1 MKASEERATMNM
13 TTLIALGILIVL
25 VVLYVGRRKSRLRRE
40 DLD

>member
-1 MKASEERATMNM
+1 MNM

-25 VVLYVGRRKSRLRRE
+25 VVVYVGRRRSRLRRE